1 MILVQTIFDKLLKSL
16 GTTILTPFDS
26 NGKMKLFMVMVV
38 FPLILDAFYFWVV
51 DNILKLNP
59 NEADKEIQN
68 IYLSMR
74 EEVESGEIKNQNVEI
89 EVLQT

>member
-1 MILVQTIFDKLLKSL
+1 MIQKILHRYLKIF
-16 GTTILTPFDS
+16 GIWILTPFDS
-26 NGKMKLFMVMVV
+26 NGKVKLLMVMVV

-68 IYLSMR
+68 LYLSMR

-89 EVLQT
+89 ETLQT

>member
-1 MILVQTIFDKLLKSL
+1 MIQKILHRYLKIF
-16 GTTILTPFDS
+16 GTWILTPFDS
-26 NGKMKLFMVMVV
+26 NGKVKLLMVMVV

-68 IYLSMR
+68 LYLSMR

-89 EVLQT
+89 ETLQT